1 MFKSKKMR
9 INNLSTL
16 QNIRNEFHNK
26 FPYLKIEFYRHD
38 HDAKHSS
45 PKADQI
51 SGNEKISDLVGHSV
65 NVDFEIQPLMT
76 VGEFEKIF
84 YEKTSLGVQVFR
96 KSAGIWLQ
104 TSSTDSW
111 TLEKQNGKGER
122 SDSHVEIDP
131 IDITDF
137 DVE

>member
-1 MFKSKKMR
+1 
-9 INNLSTL
+9 
-16 QNIRNEFHNK
+16 
-26 FPYLKIEFYRHD
+26 
-38 HDAKHSS
+38 
-45 PKADQI
+45 
-51 SGNEKISDLVGHSV
+51 
-65 NVDFEIQPLMT
+65 MT

>member
-1 MFKSKKMR
+1 MK
-9 INNLSTL
+9 INNESTL
-16 QNIRNEFHNK
+16 QNIRTEFHNK

-51 SGNEKISDLVGHSV
+51 TGNEKISDLVGHSV
-65 NVDFEIQPLMT
+65 NVDFEIHPLMT
-76 VGEFEKIF
+76 VAEFEKIF
-84 YEKTSLGVQVFR
+84 YEKTGIGVQVFR
-96 KSAGIWLQ
+96 NSAGIWLQ
-104 TSSTDSW
+104 TSSTDVW

-122 SDSHVEIDP
+122 SESHQAVDP

-137 DVE
+137 DIE

>member
-1 MFKSKKMR
+1 MR

-76 VGEFEKIF
+76 VGEFEKYF
-84 YEKTSLGVQVFR
+84 MKNKFRSTGFR